1 MARTATTPTPAAMS
15 DLHLIREVALAAELG
30 GKKLAKLVAE
40 AESRG
45 LHESQVEAWG
55 HALLDGDHQR
65 AAHAYRP
72 TTPVEKLQHRLVVLS
87 FQLRREQA
95 RGDQCA
101 ADLTQGEMYGLR
113 FALEALGAPTR

>member
-1 MARTATTPTPAAMS
+1 MARTATTPTPSS

-40 AESRG
+40 AEARG
-45 LHESQVEAWG
+45 LHESQAEAWG
-55 HALLDGDHQR
+55 HAVQGDHQR
-65 AAHAYRP
+65 AAHAYQP
-72 TTPVEKLQHRLVVLS
+72 STPVEKLQHRLVVLS